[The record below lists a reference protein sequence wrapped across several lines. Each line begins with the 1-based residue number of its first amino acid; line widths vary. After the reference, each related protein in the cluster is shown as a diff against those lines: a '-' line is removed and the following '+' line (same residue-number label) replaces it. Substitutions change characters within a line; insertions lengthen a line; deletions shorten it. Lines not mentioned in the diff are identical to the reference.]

1 MSEHT
6 IMIIKNNKNEYLN
19 YYDEK
24 WASHLFLNNKVIG
37 QLDDNIQKKFVAS
50 ELNTSEENIE
60 MTLVYEKIHT
70 KFSESAKKNKE
81 YHHYFYNVKIKEM
94 PITFTE
100 KEFSLNGINYK
111 WFSIKELEEDKRIQ
125 EVNSDIVA
133 MIKDLEVA

>member
-19 YYDEK
+19 YYDER
-24 WASHLFLNNKVIG
+24 WNSYLFLNNKVIG
-37 QLDDNIQKKFVAS
+37 ELDDNEQRKFVANK
-50 ELNTSEENIE
+50 LNIPEENIE
-60 MTLVYEKIHT
+60 LTLIYEKIHT

-81 YHHYFYNVKIKEM
+81 YHHYFYDVKIKEL
-94 PITFTE
+94 PTAFTE
-100 KEFSLNGINYK
+100 KEFSLNEINYK

-133 MIKDLEVA
+133 MIKEL